1 MTDVRTIALKIHS
14 PLVKAGLMSLIGSM
28 KDVRVEEVTDDF
40 LTLEPAGAD
49 LLIIES
55 IDVPGLHSSVDRT
68 GVPVVAVMT
77 TALPDSMTTSL
88 AGKIG
93 LYDAA
98 DTVRG
103 LLTEVMHEESQTMSS
118 SQNDTLS
125 PREKDVIMGI
135 VKGLSNKEIASEM
148 SVSVNTV
155 MTHRRN
161 IASKLQIH
169 SAAGLTIYAIT
180 TGLVDISDIKNSD
193 YI

>member
-1 MTDVRTIALKIHS
+1 MTDVSTIALKIHS

-28 KDVRVEEVTDDF
+28 KDVRVEEVTYDL
-40 LTLEPAGAD
+40 LTMKPADAD

-55 IDVPGLHSSVDRT
+55 IDVPGLHESIDRT
-68 GVPVVAVMT
+68 DVPVVAVMT

-103 LLTEVMHEESQTMSS
+103 LLTELMHEESKTLSS
-118 SQNDTLS
+118 SQNDSLS

-161 IASKLQIH
+161 IASRLQTH

>member
-1 MTDVRTIALKIHS
+1 MTYDLLT
-14 PLVKAGLMSLIGSM
+14 M
-28 KDVRVEEVTDDF
+28 K
-40 LTLEPAGAD
+40 PADAD

-55 IDVPGLHSSVDRT
+55 IDVPGLHESIDRT
-68 GVPVVAVMT
+68 DVPVVAVMT

-103 LLTEVMHEESQTMSS
+103 LLTELMHEESKTLSS
-118 SQNDTLS
+118 SQNDSLS

>member
-14 PLVKAGLMSLIGSM
+14 PLVKAGMMSLIGSM
-28 KDVRVEEVTDDF
+28 KDVRVEVVTYDL
-40 LTLEPAGAD
+40 LTMEPAGAD

-55 IDVPGLHSSVDRT
+55 IDVPGLHESIDRT
-68 GVPVVAVMT
+68 DVPVVAVMT

-103 LLTEVMHEESQTMSS
+103 LLTELMHEESKTLSS
-118 SQNDTLS
+118 SQNDSLS